1 MKYTCY
7 VLKDGLYVKMAEAP
21 VGEKSEVERWMLDAL
36 AAAPLGDDVLL
47 SAMEFFAPK
56 PEGVCY
62 YERPNGDRVYLGV
75 CKD

>member
-7 VLKDGLYVKMAEAP
+7 VLMDGKYVKMAEAP
-21 VGEKSEVERWMLDAL
+21 VGEKPAVEKWMVEAL
-36 AAAPLGDDVLL
+36 AAAPLEGNFLM

-62 YERPNGDRVYLGV
+62 YERPNGDRVYLGIW
-75 CKD
+75 KD